1 MQIALSTDMNYL
13 KPTLVS
19 IMSVLE
25 HASRN
30 ARVFVLGHN
39 LSSQALAV
47 LKRIETVHW
56 NAEIV
61 HIPITDDML
70 PAKFSGWGACPHI
83 TSSCMSILL
92 VPKLVGQG
100 RTLYLDCDTMAF
112 GDVAELF
119 DISLEGNLVA
129 AVRNRNAP
137 GSIDAAQLN
146 DIMGGRSEAEYFNSG
161 VVMFDCDAIVREG
174 LDEEMARFDQVPPEY
189 EFPDQNRL
197 NKIFAGRTKL
207 VSYRWNMYLR
217 FYADGR
223 EFDSMQRL
231 TGLDPVIRHYISPWK
246 PWTPLEMKFFQE
258 QRLIE
263 VYGQA
268 VIEYR
273 MKANMLLSR
282 LFGKQADVMLD
293 YRFV

>member
-25 HASRN
+25 HSSGN
-30 ARVFVLGHN
+30 AKVFVLGHN

-47 LKRIETVHW
+47 LKRIETVHE

-61 HIPITDDML
+61 HIPIADDML
-70 PAKFSGWGACPHI
+70 PADFSGWGACPHI

-112 GDVAELF
+112 GGVSELF
-119 DISLEGNLVA
+119 DMSMEDNLIA
-129 AVRNRNAP
+129 AVRNCNAP
-137 GSIDAAQLN
+137 GSIDAAQLK
-146 DIMGGRSEAEYFNSG
+146 DIMGDRPETEYFNSG
-161 VVMFDCDAIVREG
+161 VVMFDCDAIRREG

-197 NKIFAGRTKL
+197 NKLFAGRTKL
-207 VSYRWNMYLR
+207 VGYRWNMYLR

-223 EFDSMQRL
+223 EFDSMQRI
-231 TGLDPVIRHYISPWK
+231 TGLEPVIRHYISPWK

-263 VYGQA
+263 VYGLA
-268 VIEYR
+268 VLEYR
-273 MKANMLLSR
+273 MKANRLLTK
-282 LFGKQADVMLD
+282 LFGKQADVMLH
-293 YRFV
+293 YRFA